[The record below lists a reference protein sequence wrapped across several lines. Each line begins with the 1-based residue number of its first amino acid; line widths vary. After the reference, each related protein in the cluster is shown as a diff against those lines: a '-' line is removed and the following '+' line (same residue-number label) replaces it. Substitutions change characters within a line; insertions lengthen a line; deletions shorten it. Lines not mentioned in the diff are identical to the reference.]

1 MDKSKKYTLKIIII
15 GEPAVG
21 KTSLV
26 KKYVSGNFAQD
37 YRASIGT
44 NIFIKK
50 IKLKNEK
57 DTSIQIWDIAGQERW
72 TKLRHP
78 YYAGARGVFIVGDLT
93 RKNTFDQIEKFWV
106 PDIKQHCDIV
116 PIILLAN
123 KSDLERN
130 VSESE
135 INSLGKKINALS
147 IIYTSAKTGENV
159 NMAFKLV
166 SEEAIKIIDM
176 NNVLD

>member
-1 MDKSKKYTLKIIII
+1 MDKTKKYTLKIIII

-26 KKYVSGNFAQD
+26 KKFVSGKFTKD

-50 IKLKNEK
+50 INLENNL
-57 DTSIQIWDIAGQERW
+57 DTTIQLWDIAGQERW
-72 TKLRHP
+72 IKMRRP
-78 YYAGARGVFIVGDLT
+78 YYAGARGVLIVGDLT

-106 PDIKQHCDIV
+106 PDVKQYCDIA

-123 KSDLERN
+123 KNDLEKEL
-130 VSESE
+130 SETR
-135 INSLGKKINALS
+135 INSLAEKINALS

-159 NMAFKLV
+159 ELAFKII
-166 SEEAIKIIDM
+166 SEQAMKIFY
-176 NNVLD
+176 

>member
-1 MDKSKKYTLKIIII
+1 MDKTKKHTLKIIII

-26 KKYVSGNFAQD
+26 KKFVSGKFIKD

-50 IKLKNEK
+50 IKIENDI
-57 DTSIQIWDIAGQERW
+57 DTTIQLWDIAGQERW
-72 TKLRHP
+72 IKMRRP
-78 YYAGARGVFIVGDLT
+78 YYAGARGVLIVGDLT

-106 PDIKQHCDIV
+106 PDVKQFCDIT

-123 KSDLERN
+123 KNDLKREL
-130 VSESE
+130 SEVE
-135 INSLGKKINALS
+135 VNSLGDKINAIS
-147 IIYTSAKTGENV
+147 IVYTSAKTGENV
-159 NMAFKLV
+159 DLAFKII
-166 SEEAIKIIDM
+166 SEQAIKTFY
-176 NNVLD
+176 